1 MPRLPDATVLGERPT
16 QARRQ
21 IASYTPTRQPDMGAG
36 LFEIGAS
43 LADAQARMQERKD
56 AVNRV
61 REAGQFNQEIE
72 ADLRAFQDG
81 TDVSD
86 PESVKTF
93 GAQVRQ
99 KLDTYLSNHK
109 GSDESRL
116 RLAERLEGI
125 AAGYGEKI
133 TSISF
138 AAQKALMDQTIGQT
152 VSSLAGEAVGKPGG
166 IEDYFAR
173 LDSTIDDLEPALSKQ
188 AADQARA
195 AGRGE
200 ILKSAISGLIERGG
214 HKEARELLT
223 TLPNASTYL
232 SPEDQRTINA
242 GIIKGEMA
250 EARARA
256 DAEKKLT
263 ELRVILGR
271 EPTAAERIRAAG
283 VAAPQG
289 PQTLSSKIRDFEQTM
304 GRPATATE
312 LAKISGTYVPPAEQ
326 KQTLAQKVAE
336 FEEVMGRPASEAER
350 KKLAGAFTDTNQR
363 TTLNDKISEFEE
375 AAGRKATP
383 DEFAKLAG
391 TFVAE
396 KSDKPTLAGRI
407 AEFESAVN
415 RPATEQEKAKL
426 ANAFIA
432 PPKPEAVGF
441 GNSIT
446 GRALDILTNDAPAY
460 AAGLLSPEEERRFMS
475 AVTQYTQPT
484 TVPNPVTGILE
495 TKAPKLPAFVAQAL
509 QQRGIA
515 VPTDQ
520 PPQGGMPGGMPG
532 VGGTPGQVP
541 SVAGPNDGR
550 PNQPRTTAE
559 AAMGGK
565 TIFQMSSDIAGPVP
579 AIGEALSRTP
589 GIGLVVQTPD
599 FIQARR
605 FAELASNDLVR
616 VLQNNPR
623 FAEGERKQIKE
634 ELSIDPKLF
643 DTPDAFRNRL
653 IAVDDALAIRAAD
666 AFKTINAPGISL
678 EERRRAID
686 NLNAI
691 NNFRQNLGVPPLV
704 KTADEARKLPP
715 GTIFRNPQ
723 GAILQVPNG

>member
-16 QARRQ
+16 PQPRRQ

-36 LFEIGAS
+36 LFEIGAG

-152 VSSLAGEAVGKPGG
+152 VSSLAGEAVSKPGG

-232 SPEDQRTINA
+232 SPADQRAINA

-283 VAAPQG
+283 VA
-289 PQTLSSKIRDFEQTM
+289 
-304 GRPATATE
+304 
-312 LAKISGTYVPPAEQ
+312 PPAN
-326 KQTLAQKVAE
+326 
-336 FEEVMGRPASEAER
+336 P
-350 KKLAGAFTDTNQR
+350 N
-363 TTLNDKISEFEE
+363 
-375 AAGRKATP
+375 
-383 DEFAKLAG
+383 
-391 TFVAE
+391 
-396 KSDKPTLAGRI
+396 KPTLSETIAGAEI
-407 AEFESAVN
+407 ALGRPLTAQERENAV
-415 RPATEQEKAKL
+415 K
-426 ANAFIA
+426 
-432 PPKPEAVGF
+432 EALKIGGEGSGF

-460 AAGLLSPEEERRFMS
+460 AAGLLSPEEERRFIS

-520 PPQGGMPGGMPG
+520 PPQGGMPGPGGMPG